1 MKARAC
7 RTSRAAARVSVAPP
21 TDLRYAAAVKLSNAT
36 VAVTGATGF
45 LGAYL
50 VEALLA
56 RGARVI
62 AVVRNPDKARELAQ
76 RGAEL
81 RLARLEDPEAL
92 GRAFRGADAVI
103 SNAAMIAF
111 TRPRETM
118 RTNVDGTRNVFEAL
132 IRAEVPRAINISS
145 ASAYVPSPL
154 RVDERGRLRRG
165 HTRALLSAYGE
176 SKAAADRLAEQLC
189 GAHGVGLTTF
199 RPCGITGPADPLLK
213 RAIEQILRLRL
224 TPFPVLTRIGVVH
237 GADVASAVCS
247 ALSRPDVAIGKVYNL
262 QGNTVSLWQLGSA
275 AQRHQRRGPWLRI
288 PVPFPYLLRFDDD
301 LARRELDFTP
311 RGVDDILREWWPAQD

>member
-1 MKARAC
+1 M
-7 RTSRAAARVSVAPP
+7 SAP
-21 TDLRYAAAVKLSNAT
+21 VNLSNAT
-36 VAVTGATGF
+36 VAITGATGF
-45 LGAYL
+45 LGGYL
-50 VEALLA
+50 VDALLA

-81 RLARLEDPEAL
+81 RLATLEDPAAL
-92 GRAFRGADAVI
+92 RRAFQGADAVI

-118 RTNVDGTRNVFEAL
+118 RTNVEGTRNVFEAL
-132 IRAEVPRAINISS
+132 IGAGVPRAINISS

-154 RVDERGRLRRG
+154 RVDERGRLRKGR
-165 HTRALLSAYGE
+165 TTALVSAYGE

-189 GAHGVGLTTF
+189 RAHGVGLTTF

-213 RAIEQILRLRL
+213 RAIEQIMRIPL
-224 TPFPVLTRIGVVH
+224 TPYPVLTRIGVVH
-237 GADVASAVCS
+237 GADVATAVCT
-247 ALSRPDVAIGKVYNL
+247 ALSRPDVARGKVYNL
-262 QGNTVSLWQLGSA
+262 QGNTVSLWQLGTV
-275 AQRHQRRGPWLRI
+275 AQRVQGRGPWLRI

-301 LARRELDFTP
+301 LARRELEFRP
-311 RGVDDILREWWPAQD
+311 RGVDDILREWWPTRD